1 MDCATEITF
10 FEKKMPEISLYQK
23 KVVSLHPIM
32 CFKAHARVRNNIKQ
46 NKIMA
51 KNVNQEE
58 LQEEVVARPTATE
71 WIEKNA
77 TWISWTILGIL
88 IVICGIIAVNKYVLQ
103 PKAVEASNENAK
115 AVIYFESGNYEKA
128 LNGDDIDCLGFAEIA
143 KKYSHYQQG
152 KLAALY
158 AGISEYKL
166 GNYEEAATYL
176 KKFSAD
182 DLTID
187 PATKLLL
194 GNAYVELGELPKA
207 LSAFEDA
214 AKSGNKLVAPIAL
227 KKAGIV
233 CIEKGDNKKAQK
245 FFQQIKDNY
254 PMSNEAQ
261 DIDKY
266 IQKYAE

>member
-1 MDCATEITF
+1 
-10 FEKKMPEISLYQK
+10 
-23 KVVSLHPIM
+23 
-32 CFKAHARVRNNIKQ
+32 
-46 NKIMA
+46 MA

-58 LQEEVVARPTATE
+58 LQEEVVARPTVTE

-103 PKAVEASNENAK
+103 PKAIEASNENAK

-182 DLTID
+182 DPQIWAAYRND
-187 PATKLLL
+187 PVALP
-194 GNAYVELGELPKA
+194 AYPLPVPHFPHLQFFYRYPAFA
-207 LSAFEDA
+207 LHSQYR
-214 AKSGNKLVAPIAL
+214 P
-227 KKAGIV
+227 
-233 CIEKGDNKKAQK
+233 
-245 FFQQIKDNY
+245 
-254 PMSNEAQ
+254 
-261 DIDKY
+261 
-266 IQKYAE
+266 AE